1 MNSIFS
7 SFDAACF
14 EFLNQKIKFSPSSME
29 MKKNTTAGDNNKV
42 SSTTPEKKQVEKKQE
57 EKKKTTTS
65 TRRFALEFDGL
76 NCFETIVSN

>member
-14 EFLNQKIKFSPSSME
+14 EFLHQKISFSPSPME
-29 MKKNTTAGDNNKV
+29 TKKITTAVDNKV
-42 SSTTPEKKQVEKKQE
+42 SSTTPEKQQVQKKLE
-57 EKKKTTTS
+57 EKKKTTTN
-65 TRRFALEFDGL
+65 TRRYALELDGL

>member
-14 EFLNQKIKFSPSSME
+14 EFLHQKISFSPSSME
-29 MKKNTTAGDNNKV
+29 TKKNTTPGDNNKV
-42 SSTTPEKKQVEKKQE
+42 SSTTPEKVEKKQE

-65 TRRFALEFDGL
+65 TRRFALELDGL

>member
-14 EFLNQKIKFSPSSME
+14 EFLHQKTASLPSME
-29 MKKNTTAGDNNKV
+29 TKKNNNTAGDNKV
-42 SSTTPEKKQVEKKQE
+42 SSPPEKQQVQKKQE
-57 EKKKTTTS
+57 DEKKTTS
-65 TRRFALEFDGL
+65 TRRYALELDGL

>member
-29 MKKNTTAGDNNKV
+29 TKKNTTAVDNKV
-42 SSTTPEKKQVEKKQE
+42 SSEKQVEKKQE